1 MTLIRSLF
9 AGLMILVVGACAGIG
24 GDGKV
29 PLGPLGQQI
38 AEAVVSVNPEN
49 RDLRV
54 CWLASGAVEVIT
66 DLAQRS
72 GRVEAQKALG
82 HVMMLQGAIDN
93 ARNTSTYWTESDA
106 ADVALMFAGVL
117 KDVGK
122 TRLAQIL
129 IGGPTLSN
137 FLDIAQRTVVLTVK
151 GHAVMRDINRTLQ
164 GVEDGTLDKAD
175 AWTACTE
182 RAAMNRNLLLLL
194 TGATRLGELDLI
206 RAGGWI
212 VATKEYGW
220 IVATKEYDIIQAV
233 ADPIHG
239 GISTETMAPTLSKDI
254 LAEGWRDGT
263 ALSSTSFF
271 GVAPVDKS
279 LYLAEGWLDE
289 KQWVLD
295 PHTDGK
301 PVSMVAS
308 SLPLAEGWRDEKRV
322 PVKSGGEHDGVAE
335 YPFEW
340 VAAAYGT
347 QSEIGGTDY
356 AETFPDGWVDGLPP
370 GGTGPYVAYGGGGG
384 TGPYVARG
392 WEDIRGGSD
401 EITYTEFVAVDP
413 KDGDVTFDG
422 WDTVRGGEDE
432 FVVGWPIDSGVNAGN
447 GSLRAE
453 LDFIDKGDA
462 LVDGGSILA
471 GRPIG

>member
-175 AWTACTE
+175 AFAACTD
-182 RAAMNRNLLLLL
+182 RAVMNRNLLLLL

-279 LYLAEGWLDE
+279 LYLAEGW
-289 KQWVLD
+289 
-295 PHTDGK
+295 
-301 PVSMVAS
+301 
-308 SLPLAEGWRDEKRV
+308 RDEKRV

-340 VAAAYGT
+340 VAADYGT

-447 GSLRAE
+447 WSLRAE
-453 LDFIDKGDA
+453 LDFIYKGDA